1 MYNYIPFDFLS
12 VALLIV
18 SIMRL
23 ENRVALITGAS
34 RGLGKAMAIAFA
46 KERASVAINY
56 VKNYKQAQLICEEIV
71 EVGGKAIPVQ
81 ADVSKVEEVNAMVKT
96 VEDVYG
102 NIDILVN
109 NAGLFAPF
117 NLIEDSPTNIDRLY
131 EVNIKGVIY
140 PVQAVVDKMKES
152 NYGRILNISSI
163 AGLGTAFA
171 GTSGYSATK
180 AAVISL
186 TKRMALELGEFGIT
200 VNCIAPGFIKTD
212 MALRG
217 GLTEASPEDL
227 KAVADKAMLNRIG
240 EPEDIAYT
248 ALFLVSDEA
257 SFITAQTLTVD
268 GGRKDFLS
276 HSA

>member
-1 MYNYIPFDFLS
+1 
-12 VALLIV
+12 
-18 SIMRL
+18 MRL
-23 ENRVALITGAS
+23 KDKVVLITGAS
-34 RGLGKAMAIAFA
+34 RGLGRAMAIAFA
-46 KERASVAINY
+46 KEGASVAVNY
-56 VKNYKQAQLICEEIV
+56 VKNREQAELICEEIV
-71 EVGGKAIPVQ
+71 ESGGKAVPVQ
-81 ADVSKVEEVNAMVKT
+81 ADVSNADEVKAMVDI

-109 NAGLFAPF
+109 NAGLFVPT
-117 NLIEDSPTNIDRLY
+117 NLIEDPPSNIDRLY

-140 PVQAVVDKMKES
+140 TVQAVIGKMKERK
-152 NYGRILNISSI
+152 YGRILNISSI

-186 TKRMALELGEFGIT
+186 TKRMALELGEYGIT
-200 VNCIAPGFIKTD
+200 VNSIAPGFIKTD
-212 MALRG
+212 MALRD
-217 GLTEASPEDL
+217 GLTEVKTEDL
-227 KAVADKAMLNRIG
+227 KAVAARAMLNRVG
-240 EPEDIAYT
+240 EPEDIAYP

-257 SFITAQTLTVD
+257 SFITGQTLTVD

>member
-1 MYNYIPFDFLS
+1 
-12 VALLIV
+12 
-18 SIMRL
+18 MRL
-23 ENRVALITGAS
+23 KNRVALITGAS

-46 KERASVAINY
+46 KEGASVGVNY
-56 VKNYKQAQLICEEIV
+56 VKNREQAELICEEIV
-71 EVGGKAIPVQ
+71 ESGGKAVPVQ
-81 ADVSKVEEVNAMVKT
+81 ADVSNADEVKAMVKI

-109 NAGLFAPF
+109 NAGLFVPT
-117 NLIEDSPTNIDRLY
+117 NLIEDPPSNIDRLY

-140 PVQAVVDKMKES
+140 TVQAVVGKMKERK
-152 NYGRILNISSI
+152 YGRILNISSI

-171 GTSGYSATK
+171 GTSGYAATK

-186 TKRMALELGEFGIT
+186 TKRMAL
-200 VNCIAPGFIKTD
+200 GFIKTD
-212 MALRG
+212 MALRD
-217 GLTEASPEDL
+217 GLTEVKSDDL
-227 KAVADKAMLNRIG
+227 KAVAERAMLNRVG
-240 EPEDIAYT
+240 EPEDIAYP

-257 SFITAQTLTVD
+257 SFITGQTLTVD